1 VIGAGASSIG
11 RRDDVREALGADALG
26 LVRLAEA
33 LNEPVRMSVG
43 VCDLAKL
50 AERFLSF
57 RRVREMLALL
67 GCSHA
72 HAQHHDAPVGA
83 FVDLGGNETR
93 LLEDYIP
100 DSVGDPSNKLVLP

>member
-1 VIGAGASSIG
+1 LHRPHMGSGLLEAEELPAGQPP
-11 RRDDVREALGADALG
+11 LG
-26 LVRLAEA
+26 LVRLAES
-33 LNEPVRMSVG
+33 LNEPVEVSVG
-43 VCDLAKL
+43 VCDLAKF

-57 RRVREMLALL
+57 RRLREMLTLL

-83 FVDLGGNETR
+83 FVDLGGHEAW